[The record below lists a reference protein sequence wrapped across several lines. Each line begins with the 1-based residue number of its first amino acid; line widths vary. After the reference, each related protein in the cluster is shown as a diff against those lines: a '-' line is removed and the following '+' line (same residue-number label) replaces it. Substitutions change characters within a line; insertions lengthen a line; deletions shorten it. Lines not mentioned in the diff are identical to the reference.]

1 MPICQSA
8 ERVHAKK
15 KVGKPCFRGNTAQGG
30 REPFWNS
37 HKEIF
42 YVHNCITYGSIKF
55 WMAVIGCSGLL

>member
-55 WMAVIGCSGLL
+55 